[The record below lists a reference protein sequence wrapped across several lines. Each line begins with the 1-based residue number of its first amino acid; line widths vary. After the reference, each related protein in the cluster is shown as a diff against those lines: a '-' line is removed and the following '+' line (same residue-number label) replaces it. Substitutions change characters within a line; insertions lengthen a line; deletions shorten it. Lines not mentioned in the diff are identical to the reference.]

1 MFASMRTLA
10 LTLATTC
17 LLACTSTPPAP
28 APFARPR
35 EPQPASAP
43 ATSSVTEVATSATPV
58 RAWRDVLSAAADQ
71 VRSCEAPLTSA
82 VRQVDMDYDAVPPD
96 QDSPWHAELQEALDR
111 PAGPQEALVASLRTL
126 RRAIGYLLPNRLAF
140 AATFPD
146 DVAVLD
152 ELMTR
157 ERQLAALLPARA
169 EAIRAWSESALEP
182 LVAARRAGP
191 ATGAMHA
198 EVGAEVGAEGQ
209 RLARPL
215 HEAQLALARHHVR
228 LVGELVRIFG
238 DEARVAVLCREPNGG
253 VTEQRLQRTLDDL
266 ARRTDQLQRLEEE

>member
-1 MFASMRTLA
+1 MFDSMRTLA

-28 APFARPR
+28 ASSARPR

-43 ATSSVTEVATSATPV
+43 ATSSVTEVASSATPF

-182 LVAARRAGP
+182 LVAARRADT

-198 EVGAEVGAEGQ
+198 EVGAEGQ
-209 RLARPL
+209 RLARAL
-215 HEAQLALARHHVR
+215 HEAQLALALHHVR

-253 VTEQRLQRTLDDL
+253 VTEQRVQRTLDDL